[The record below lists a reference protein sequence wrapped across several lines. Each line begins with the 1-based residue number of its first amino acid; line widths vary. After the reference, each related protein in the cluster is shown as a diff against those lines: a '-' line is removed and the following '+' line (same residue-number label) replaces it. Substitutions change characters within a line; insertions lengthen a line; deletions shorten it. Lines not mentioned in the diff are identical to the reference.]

1 MAFKQMMDYMQN
13 EMKFPIR
20 DKYDLPTSDKTFEGG
35 AHYRMEITGIESAN
49 NFANLVKEIDKQ
61 KAVVHR
67 VIGLVGGSAL
77 IDKAELKEYAQISAD
92 AKIEALVNP
101 MASRAWDGGNQYKTP
116 EGYVSGMRLR
126 GQDNMRLWLKE
137 FDRCLNAG
145 IRGFLITDESVLYT
159 VVKMRAAGLIPAETK
174 FKVSVF
180 AGHGNAIAG
189 KMLED
194 MGADSFNPLAD
205 LTLPMFSAIR
215 SATSIPMD
223 VYMSLVDSMGNVQR
237 HVDAD
242 EIARICAPVYFKFEP
257 GKNEMDIYNAWHD
270 DEPLDRLIP
279 VKVRMAKIAKEWCD
293 ESEHNLVF
301 NDYKEDL
308 SIPRP

>member
-1 MAFKQMMDYMQN
+1 MAFKEMMDYMQN
-13 EMKFPIR
+13 EMKFPTK
-20 DKYDLPTSDKTFEGG
+20 DLNDLPTSDKTFEGG
-35 AHYRMEITGIESAN
+35 AHYRMEITGIESAR
-49 NFANLVKEIDKQ
+49 NFENLVKEIDKQ
-61 KAVVHR
+61 NAVIHR
-67 VIGLVGGSAL
+67 VIGMVGGSAL
-77 IDKAELKEYAQISAD
+77 IDKAQLKEYAQISAD

-126 GQDNMRLWLKE
+126 GQDNMYLWLKE

-145 IRGFLITDESVLYT
+145 IRGFLITDESVLHT

-180 AGHGNAIAG
+180 AGHGNAVAG

-205 LTLPMFSAIR
+205 LTLPMFASIR
-215 SATSIPMD
+215 SATNIPMD
-223 VYMSLVDSMGNVQR
+223 VYMSLVDSMGNIQR
-237 HVDAD
+237 HVDSD

-293 ESEHNLVF
+293 ESETELVF

-308 SIPRP
+308 AIPKP